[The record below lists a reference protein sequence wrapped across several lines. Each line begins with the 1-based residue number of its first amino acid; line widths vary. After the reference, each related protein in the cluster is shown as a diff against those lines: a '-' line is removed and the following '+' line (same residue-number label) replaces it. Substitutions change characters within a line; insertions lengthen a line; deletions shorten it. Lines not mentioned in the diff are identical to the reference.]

1 MATVC
6 ALPKEQKMAPV
17 QSLSPGAA
25 VPSMYFVFTK
35 QCSGLS
41 PVEKKKWWW
50 WGSGVFQE
58 IDSFFPVDRDTE
70 KGEHLKC

>member
-41 PVEKKKWWW
+41 SGKKKVVVV
-50 WGSGVFQE
+50 GERCFPGDRQ
-58 IDSFFPVDRDTE
+58 FFPVDRDTE

>member
-41 PVEKKKWWW
+41 PGKKKVVVG
-50 WGSGVFQE
+50 GSSVFQE
-58 IDSFFPVDRDTE
+58 IDSLFQLTE
-70 KGEHLKC
+70 TQRKENI

>member
-1 MATVC
+1 MARVC

-41 PVEKKKWWW
+41 PGKKGGHK
-50 WGSGVFQE
+50 SSVLRELDSLFQL
-58 IDSFFPVDRDTE
+58 TE
-70 KGEHLKC
+70 TQRKENI

>member
-41 PVEKKKWWW
+41 PGKKK
-50 WGSGVFQE
+50 SGGGGGAVF
-58 IDSFFPVDRDTE
+58 SRR
-70 KGEHLKC
+70 

>member
-41 PVEKKKWWW
+41 PGKKKKWWW

-58 IDSFFPVDRDTE
+58 IDSLFQLIETQRKE
-70 KGEHLKC
+70 NI